1 MAKSREV
8 TEERHPDEESLEDV
22 RTEKELAARVEA
34 TRYKALFERL
44 ESAGRQAEEH
54 YNTHTAELQAQI
66 AELQAQ
72 ITGLRY
78 ERGLREQR
86 IQTLEARERGWRPWR
101 RAKL

>member
-1 MAKSREV
+1 MAKSQEV
-8 TEERHPDEESLEDV
+8 SEERHPDEESLEDV
-22 RTEKELAARVEA
+22 PTEKELAARVEA
-34 TRYKALFERL
+34 TRYKALFEGL
-44 ESAGRQAEEH
+44 ESARREAEEH
-54 YNTHTAELQAQI
+54 YKTQI

-86 IQTLEARERGWRPWR
+86 IQTLKARERGWRPWR